1 MDEQIKRLEGVCGK
15 QELAEV
21 KILQHALY
29 TTIGAYRD
37 DPSAVNKRN
46 WDAANSGLAATLA
59 RLTEKYFPAAAA
71 DAEPLPNLLA
81 AAAFLQADGWKV
93 GKSKLYKDAKAGLV
107 RVNAD
112 GTVNEAEAIAYAHK
126 YLKKKLAD
134 GGSAAI
140 EDLLREEKEAQVAL
154 LKTREEKLRFEKDLA
169 QGLYLLRDDVILET
183 AIKIG
188 VLEAGLKNVV
198 RSRSEEWLH
207 QVGADI
213 ARADLLR
220 ELVYREIDDLLDAFG
235 NMDQIGVRIKKK
247 TAKDAMGIEV

>member
-1 MDEQIKRLEGVCGK
+1 MDQDPIQDLMARCAPTEAA
-15 QELAEV
+15 ELAA
-21 KILQHALY
+21 KSD
-29 TTIGAYRD
+29 AYD
-37 DPSAVNKRN
+37 HWLKAYKAD
-46 WDAANSGLAATLA
+46 NSRATLA
-59 RLTEKYFPAAAA
+59 ELDAAKKSLAAAVREIQGRIDQTA
-71 DAEPLPNLLA
+71 ATPEPLPNLLA
-81 AAAFLQADGWKV
+81 AVGFLQADGWKI
-93 GKSKLYKDAKAGLV
+93 GKSKIYKDARAGLI

-126 YLKKKLAD
+126 YLKKKLVD

-235 NMDQIGVRIKKK
+235 NMDQIGVRIKKNG
-247 TAKDAMGIEV
+247 AAAGIVGF